1 MIDLVKKTPIPICG
15 LMLACFSLGLYL
27 GNFSIYPKLF
37 FGLTGFV
44 ILILLILKLLLDYSS
59 FTNALDII
67 TVCSTMGTF
76 SMSLMIFSNYFVDV
90 NGDLAFGLW
99 IVGLLLHILL
109 IIYFSYRYIF
119 NNFSLDNVY
128 PSYWIVYI
136 GISMAS
142 ISGTFHM
149 FNGYTWIFF
158 VFAFILMFPTMIIV
172 CYRYLMIPVGSDI
185 NKPLICIYAAIY
197 SILIVAYVNS
207 FNVVNLDFLMILY
220 VIACLCYALSFV
232 KLVEYRCLDFYPSYS
247 AFSFPFVISVVASY
261 SVYNITHYSFI
272 MGIVIVES
280 IIALVCVCYVLY
292 EYLVNVYLI

>member
-27 GNFSIYPKLF
+27 GNFSIYPKFF
-37 FGLTGFV
+37 FGFLGLV
-44 ILILLILKLLLDYSS
+44 ILLLLIVKLFVDYDS
-59 FTNALDII
+59 FRNALDII

-76 SMSLMIFSNYFVDV
+76 SMSLMILSNYFIDV
-90 NGDLAFGLW
+90 NGIFAFVLW
-99 IVGLLLHILL
+99 IIGLLLHMLL
-109 IIYFSYRYIF
+109 IVYFSYRYIF
-119 NNFSLDNVY
+119 NNFSLENVY

-158 VFAFILMFPTMIIV
+158 VFAFMLMFPTMIIV
-172 CYRYLMIPVGSDI
+172 CYRYFMIPVSSDI
-185 NKPLICIYAAIY
+185 NKPLICIYTAIY

-207 FNVVNLDFLMILY
+207 YNVINLDFLIILY
-220 VIACLCYALSFV
+220 VIACICYVLSFV
-232 KLVEYRCLDFYPSYS
+232 KLVEYRNLDFYPSFS

-272 MGIVIVES
+272 RAIVLVES
-280 IIALVCVCYVLY
+280 VIAVCCVCYVLY
-292 EYLVNVYLI
+292 EYLVNVYL

>member
-27 GNFSIYPKLF
+27 GNFSIYPKFF
-37 FGLTGFV
+37 FGFLGLV
-44 ILILLILKLLLDYSS
+44 ILLLLIIKLFIDYSS
-59 FTNALDII
+59 FRNALDII

-76 SMSLMIFSNYFVDV
+76 SMSLMILSNYFIDV
-90 NGDLAFGLW
+90 NGIFAFVLW
-99 IVGLLLHILL
+99 IIGLLLHMLL
-109 IIYFSYRYIF
+109 IVYFSYRYIF

-172 CYRYLMIPVGSDI
+172 CYRYLKIPVSDEI
-185 NKPLICIYAAIY
+185 NKPLVCIYTAIY

-207 FNVVNLDFLMILY
+207 YNVINLDFLIILY
-220 VIACLCYALSFV
+220 VIACICYVLSFV
-232 KLVEYRCLDFYPSYS
+232 KLVEYRSLDFYPSFS

-272 MGIVIVES
+272 RAIVLVES
-280 IIALVCVCYVLY
+280 VIAVCCVCYVLY
-292 EYLVNVYLI
+292 KYLVNVYL